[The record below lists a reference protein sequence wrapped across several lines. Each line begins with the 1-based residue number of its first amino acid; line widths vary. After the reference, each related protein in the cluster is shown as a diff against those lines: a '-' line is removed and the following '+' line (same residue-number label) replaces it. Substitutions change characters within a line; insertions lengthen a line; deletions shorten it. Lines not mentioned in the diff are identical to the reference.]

1 MDKTQ
6 RINADGYITL
16 AQYAEIKGISKQA
29 VYQQS
34 RLKDLIIELYGMKV
48 IPLTALSDDEI
59 QVFQGIFN
67 QDFQENQGENQEF
80 QAKSKENQGNSSQE
94 NQENIKE
101 NQPTIQEI
109 QAQEIEFLRS
119 QLIEK
124 DKIIASLTAQLANAH
139 SFDTQLAEL
148 IHNSQVLLLNTQKTL
163 PANSEAE
170 AEETPPRKGFF
181 SRIRKKNK

>member
-16 AQYAEIKGISKQA
+16 AQYAEVKGISKQA

-34 RLKDLIIELYGMKV
+34 KLKDLIIELYGVKV

-94 NQENIKE
+94 NQQEIKE

-109 QAQEIEFLRS
+109 QAKEIEFLRS

-124 DKIIASLTAQLANAH
+124 DKVIASLTTQLAHANN
-139 SFDTQLAEL
+139 FETKLAEL
-148 IHNSQVLLLNTQKTL
+148 IHNNQVLLLNTQKTI
-163 PANSEAE
+163 PAKSETV
-170 AEETPPRKGFF
+170 AEETTQKKGFF